1 MTDLIGTDTDS
12 VDLADVLASL
22 NRLLRLRTTPVA
34 MKLFDSVE
42 AMKAVPRIRR
52 PSAIHTTD
60 QIVGMAARN
69 GWTVGITA
77 EDLVGTQCRAVIGLS
92 PHDDEWLRGERYKGV
107 WYADSE
113 SASSHQKALDVVPF
127 GRYHA
132 MAASP
137 MPVVGWTLPT
147 SV

>member
-107 WYADSE
+107 WYADS
-113 SASSHQKALDVVPF
+113 
-127 GRYHA
+127 
-132 MAASP
+132 
-137 MPVVGWTLPT
+137 
-147 SV
+147 